1 MVALGGVCTLCAL
14 PEERG
19 QPTLLWAP
27 SNCLVGARASCL
39 HKAALRVHTAFG
51 HFRHSLMGV
60 GRGEYSQWHRRPFYI
75 GEKFFFGWADS
86 SSHSALVKKI
96 DFDNATGTYPK
107 CRPNCSFLL
116 QRSDAATLNES
127 ASVMILLQTNHSSPF
142 LGGTRYFVMEHRFD
156 TCNPAKVRSSNV
168 LLVHSTDVWPQRG
181 ARSGGNFGSATR
193 AKSSAR
199 WTTSY
204 VYGSTV
210 LVDCTPCTAKWED
223 AGCSLGSSIEL
234 DTGNEAASMGVK
246 VSVHSELESRMLKVT
261 LSPLRGP
268 PSPQC

>member
-1 MVALGGVCTLCAL
+1 
-14 PEERG
+14 
-19 QPTLLWAP
+19 
-27 SNCLVGARASCL
+27 
-39 HKAALRVHTAFG
+39 
-51 HFRHSLMGV
+51 MGV

-127 ASVMILLQTNHSSPF
+127 ASVMILLQTTHSSPF
-142 LGGTRYFVMEHRFD
+142 LGGTRYFVMEHRAD
-156 TCNPAKVRSSNV
+156 TCAWGAACPTCNPTKVRSSNV

-181 ARSGGNFGSATR
+181 ARSGGIFGSATQIKLR
-193 AKSSAR
+193 QSSAR
-199 WTTSY
+199 WTISY
-204 VYGSTV
+204 IYGNTV
-210 LVDCTPCTAKWED
+210 LVDCTPSTPAKWKD

-234 DTGNEAASMGVK
+234 DTGNEAAPMGVK

-261 LSPLRGP
+261 LSPL
-268 PSPQC
+268 